1 MQKFEIKYRLRSAEC
16 DRLNQMRLR
25 SLFNLFQDMADLHAE
40 KFGFGYSFC
49 LQNQMTWVGTGY
61 HLVINRLP
69 KRDEEF
75 VIETWHARSHLMT
88 ARRDFELKDLE
99 GNVLVAAYSNWAL
112 IDLTKK
118 RPVIV
123 QKYLSDETLVL
134 KKSIDAEFKKVILPQ
149 DMGEAVLLQVRKD
162 DIDINL
168 KALIHITEKY
178 GIQNDIHS
186 ILNIGSASGHTGSEF
201 PEYCA
206 SKGGVIAY
214 TKNVALRVAQYG
226 ATCNSLDPGGVLT
239 PLNDCVVNDKKM
251 WDEIM
256 QQTPLK
262 RWATPKEIAQWAYF
276 LTVTNK
282 FCTGQSI
289 IVDGGESINSP
300 FVWPNI

>member
-1 MQKFEIKYRLRSAEC
+1 MNESIKVLITGTSQGIGKAIAEHFLEMGHNVIGIDRQEQSINHDRYFHHLCDISDYENLPEIDDVEILINNA
-16 DRLNQMRLR
+16 
-25 SLFNLFQDMADLHAE
+25 
-40 KFGFGYSFC
+40 GT
-49 LQNQMTWVGTGY
+49 QN
-61 HLVINRLP
+61 
-69 KRDEEF
+69 E
-75 VIETWHARSHLMT
+75 
-88 ARRDFELKDLE
+88 
-99 GNVLVAAYSNWAL
+99 
-112 IDLTKK
+112 
-118 RPVIV
+118 
-123 QKYLSDETLVL
+123 
-134 KKSIDAEFKKVILPQ
+134 
-149 DMGEAVLLQVRKD
+149 D

-168 KALIHITEKY
+168 KALIKVTEKY
-178 GIQNDIHS
+178 GIQKYIRS

-276 LTVTNK
+276 MTVTNK

-289 IVDGGESINSP
+289 IVDGGESINSH